1 MKCPFRTKV
10 VREYERVKD
19 VCLPK
24 EEYIEYPDCYEN
36 SCPFYSAM
44 DSTTGC
50 KRVDT
55 EIGED
60 Y

>member
-19 VCLPK
+19 VCLPI
-24 EEYIEYPDCYEN
+24 EECIEYPECYEDE
-36 SCPFYSAM
+36 CPFYSTIG
-44 DSTTGC
+44 STTGC
-50 KRVDT
+50 KRVDI
-55 EIGED
+55 EIEED

>member
-19 VCLPK
+19 VCLLK
-24 EEYIEYPDCYEN
+24 EECIEYPECYGDE
-36 SCPFYSAM
+36 CPFYNNI
-44 DSTTGC
+44 TGC
-50 KRVDT
+50 TRSD
-55 EIGED
+55 EED